1 MDNTAVKSLQQLAK
15 PVAALSITHLTAS
28 TRQKLAADNLS
39 INAYPNEYGAFVFVG
54 APRYTVPTEA
64 DLAAIFDVA
73 EQAGIVW
80 LKFESDAA
88 AIAGLP
94 VFEGESPIS

>member
-1 MDNTAVKSLQQLAK
+1 MDSTAVKSLRQRAK
-15 PVAALSITHLTAS
+15 SVAALSITHLTAS
-28 TRQKLAADNLS
+28 TRLKLAADDLS
-39 INAYPNEYGAFVFVG
+39 INAYPNEYGGFVYVG
-54 APRYTVPTEA
+54 SPRQVVPIEA
-64 DLAAIFDVA
+64 DLAAVLDVA